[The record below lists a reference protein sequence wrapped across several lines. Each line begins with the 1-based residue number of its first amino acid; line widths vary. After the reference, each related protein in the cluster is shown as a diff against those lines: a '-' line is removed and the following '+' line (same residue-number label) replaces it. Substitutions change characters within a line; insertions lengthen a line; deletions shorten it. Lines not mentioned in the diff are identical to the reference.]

1 MPRYTRKSYFG
12 GEDSPE
18 DLTHSVVFEA
28 ADDADAVTQAEKA
41 RYRPGATGAR
51 LYDEHGR
58 FVCELS
64 VPPG

>member
-12 GEDSPE
+12 GQNGPE
-18 DLTHSVVFEA
+18 DLTHSVVFDA
-28 ADDADAVTQAEKA
+28 ADDGDAVKQAETA
-41 RYRPGATGAR
+41 RYRPGTTVVR

-64 VPPG
+64 VPHT